1 LQGSAFFW
9 HALFATQ
16 LAAVTNCLDGV
27 STHTDPAGKQL
38 IMDISKNKWFRIAGT
53 AALLLFLLL
62 LMIRLDWLNKFLY
75 RPKTL
80 EISAANLPR
89 ATETWMNIFQSSRK
103 IGFSHT
109 RLSAE
114 TDGYHLQETV
124 LMRLNTMGMVQNI
137 QLRTRG
143 RLKNDYSLSDFDFDI
158 TSGRFSFHVDG
169 SLSGK
174 VLTINSA
181 SGGSSRRME
190 ITLENKPYLLAGIT
204 SALAAVDLKSGNKY
218 AFHIFDPAT
227 MGQTPVIVEIVGQ
240 ETIRIAGDPKPATR
254 IALNFKGT
262 SQTAWI
268 GASGDVLQEKGILGI
283 RLEKTTRQDALAGL
297 GRTASADL
305 TKMASIP
312 SNVVLE
318 DPARLATLK
327 FEIQGVADNRLRL
340 DGGRQIYKQ
349 KILTVNRESTAHLPG
364 HIKVEDL
371 KAFEKIYLQPS
382 AFIQSDHQTIQAL
395 AGNIIADKDTS
406 LAKVRALV
414 DWVHRNIEKR
424 PVLSM
429 PDALSTLQNR
439 VGDCNEH
446 AVLFAALARAAGIPC
461 RLEAGL
467 VYLKGRFYY
476 HAWNLVY
483 LGSWITVDALFGQI
497 PADVS
502 HIRLVTGSPR
512 QQIDIIGFI
521 GKLQLKV
528 IE

>member
-1 LQGSAFFW
+1 ML
-9 HALFATQ
+9 
-16 LAAVTNCLDGV
+16 V
-27 STHTDPAGKQL
+27 
-38 IMDISKNKWFRIAGT
+38 
-53 AALLLFLLL
+53 FLLL
-62 LMIRLDWLNKFLY
+62 LMIRLDWVNKLLY
-75 RPKTL
+75 RPKIL
-80 EISAANLPR
+80 EIAAFKLPR
-89 ATETWMNIFQSSRK
+89 AKETWMNIFQSNRK

-114 TDGYHLQETV
+114 GDGYHLQETV
-124 LMRLNTMGMVQNI
+124 LMRINTMGMVQNI
-137 QLRTRG
+137 QLKTRG
-143 RLKNDYSLSDFDFDI
+143 RLKNDYTLADFDFDI

-174 VLTINSA
+174 VLTINSTS
-181 SGGSSRRME
+181 SGSTRRMQ
-190 ITLENKPYLLAGIT
+190 IKLENKPYLLSGIT
-204 SALAAVDLKSGNKY
+204 SALAAVDLTIGNKY

-227 MGQTPVIVEIVGQ
+227 MGQTPVVVEIMGK
-240 ETIRIAGDPKPATR
+240 ETVSIAGDPTSATK

-268 GASGDVLQEKGILGI
+268 DASGDVLQEKGLLGI
-283 RLEKTTRQDALAGL
+283 RLEKTTRKDALAGL

-305 TKMASIP
+305 TKLASIP

-318 DPARLATLK
+318 DPARLETLK
-327 FEIQGVADNRLRL
+327 VEIQGIADNRIRL
-340 DGGRQIYKQ
+340 DGGRQIYQ
-349 KILTVNRESTAHLPG
+349 HHVLTVKRESTAHLPDI
-364 HIKVEDL
+364 IKAEDL
-371 KAFEKIYLQPS
+371 QAFEKIYLQPS
-382 AFIQSDHQTIQAL
+382 AFIQSDHPTIQAL
-395 AGNIIADKDTS
+395 AGDIVADKGTS
-406 LAKVRALV
+406 LSKVQALV
-414 DWVHRNIEKR
+414 DWVYHNIEKR
-424 PVLSM
+424 PVLSL

-512 QQIDIIGFI
+512 QQLDIMGLI
-521 GKLQLKV
+521 GKLQLKI